1 MRILGL
7 DPGLT
12 RCGVSVVTVDSSRR
26 YTMDYVSVVR
36 TAADLPLAQRLV
48 QLETAL
54 TEVFSR
60 YEPDAM
66 ALERVFSQVNVRTV
80 MGTAQASAVALL
92 CAGRSGIPAFMYTPT
107 EVKAAVTGY
116 GKADKSQ
123 VTTMVTRILHLM
135 EPPKPADAADA
146 LALALCHGMKGIN
159 HNMLKDAQR
168 IQATKLS
175 ALIQK

>member
-12 RCGVSVVTVDSSRR
+12 RCGVSVVTVDPSRR
-26 YTMDYVSVVR
+26 YAMEHVSVVR

-54 TEVFSR
+54 TDIFTRFS
-60 YEPDAM
+60 PDAM

-92 CAGRSGIPAFMYTPT
+92 CAGRLDVPAFMYTPT

-123 VTTMVTRILHLM
+123 VTTMVTRILHLT

-159 HNMLKDAQR
+159 HNLLLNAQR
-168 IQATKLS
+168 TQATRLS
-175 ALIQK
+175 ELVAK